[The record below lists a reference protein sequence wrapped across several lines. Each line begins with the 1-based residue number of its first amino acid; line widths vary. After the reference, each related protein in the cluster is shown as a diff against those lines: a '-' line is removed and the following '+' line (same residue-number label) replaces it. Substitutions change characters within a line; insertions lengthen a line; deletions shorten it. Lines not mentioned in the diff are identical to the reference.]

1 MKTVT
6 VIKTPKI
13 PIFNENFIYNY
24 YSKQENFINDKK
36 FSIFDGEDFEYAVG
50 TNNALSLTPPRY
62 ISFDLD
68 LSSVEGYNQA
78 ESTKKFLAETPS
90 IEHYLSIIENLGDSL
105 ENLFDI
111 KKRRKY
117 FNDINYLKD
126 TQISD
131 AEIDLTLA
139 EDASEPYHQLVK
151 FFDEEDPE
159 LILPLAGNEHYI
171 NLKKLYNAPGA
182 FGFNDYKDFSQLQ
195 KNGDDV
201 ITNRVFHKRIKNSNK
216 KIIYSYLEDKQS
228 ESDKNKLNL
237 LKQNNI
243 ATQKENN
250 ESIQEFLGLTTTQQ
264 LNEVFN
270 AVRNPSF
277 LFGEFLGSSEG
288 ISQEQLNLIEEKLEL
303 ILNSSDVSQSL
314 IFNKSPKILSK
325 SFDYIKGQGKSF
337 LELNEFV
344 VGFLIDKYYLFNNK
358 KRYLCS
364 NFKKLKKLSSRSDLN
379 IQIIDKA
386 VKYGRTYIY
395 EVRPVLLQ
403 SFVKEAKNP
412 LRVNY
417 LILGRRT
424 SSFAI
429 KCVERESPLP
439 PSHLELQYDLNQKGI
454 YLKWGLPR
462 NKQRD
467 IANFQVFRRES
478 PFEPFKLIKEFRK
491 IDIDVVDNS
500 ASGKETPNQNVIKEV
515 DFMTFNHLDKD
526 IINNKIYIYAVCCVD
541 AHGLSSAYS
550 AQVAARFNGLTSNLE
565 IDTISLAGALK
576 QYPNQFFAR
585 KTKFYNFENDVISN
599 TPIIKNKNKMHVFFT
614 PDYKTIVKNNERV
627 KILSLVKDKD
637 KDYKN
642 YFSISLTDINTLK
655 TAKQNIYIQDREL

>member
-6 VIKTPKI
+6 IIKTPKV
-13 PIFNENFIYNY
+13 PVFNENFVYNY
-24 YSKQENFINDKK
+24 YSNQEKSINDKK
-36 FSIFDGEDFEYAVG
+36 FSIFDGEDSEYAIR

-68 LSSVEGYNQA
+68 LYDIGVYNQA
-78 ESTKKFLAETPS
+78 DYQNKPLSETPS
-90 IEHYLSIIENLGDSL
+90 INYHLDIIEKLGNSL

-131 AEIDLTLA
+131 AEIDLTLS

-159 LILPLAGNEHYI
+159 NIISLAGNENYI
-171 NLKKLYNAPGA
+171 DYGRNVLA
-182 FGFNDYKDFSQLQ
+182 NDFYKDFSQSQ
-195 KNGDDV
+195 KNGDNV
-201 ITNRVFHKRIKNSNK
+201 VGNRIFYKRIKNSNK
-216 KIIYSYLEDKQS
+216 KIFYSYLEDKQS
-228 ESDKNKLNL
+228 ESNKNYFNI

-243 ATQKENN
+243 ATQRENN
-250 ESIQEFLGLTTTQQ
+250 ESVQEFFGQSTTQQ
-264 LNEVFN
+264 VNEVLN

-277 LFGEFLGSSEG
+277 LLNFQGDNENISGEE
-288 ISQEQLNLIEEKLEL
+288 IDVIQDNLDL
-303 ILNSSDVSQSL
+303 ILNGSDVVESL
-314 IFNKSPKILSK
+314 LFNKRPKILSK
-325 SFDYIKGQGKSF
+325 TFDYIEGDIDESF
-337 LELNEFV
+337 RELNEFV
-344 VGFLIDKYYLFNNK
+344 VGILIDKYYLFNNK

-364 NFKKLKKLSSRSDLN
+364 NFKRVFTEKGAVQQN

-386 VKYGRTYIY
+386 VKYDRTYIY

-403 SFVKEAKNP
+403 SFVKEAQQPTRN
-412 LRVNY
+412 NY

-439 PSHLELQYDLNQKGI
+439 PSHLELEYDLNQKGI
-454 YLKWGLPR
+454 YLKWGLPQ

-478 PFEPFKLIKEFRK
+478 PHQPFKLIKEFRK
-491 IDIDVVDNS
+491 IDVDVVDNS
-500 ASGKETPNQNVIKEV
+500 ASGKEKPSNNVIEKV
-515 DFMTFNHLDKD
+515 NFMTFNYLDKNVS
-526 IINNKIYIYAVCCVD
+526 NNKIYIYAVCCID

-550 AQVAARFNGLTSNLE
+550 AQVAGRFNGLTSNLE
-565 IDTISLAGALK
+565 VDTISLAGALK
-576 QYPNQFFAR
+576 QYPNQFFPR
-585 KTKFYNFENDVISN
+585 KTKFYDFENDVISN
-599 TPIIKNKNKMHVFFT
+599 TPIVKNKSKMNVFFT
-614 PDYKTIVKNNERV
+614 PDYKTIVKDNERV
-627 KILSLVKDKD
+627 KILNLVEERAKE
-637 KDYKN
+637 YKN
-642 YFSISLTDINTLK
+642 YFTISLTDINTLK
-655 TAKQNIYIQDREL
+655 TARQNIYIQDRES